1 MKNEKETRNEKL
13 TIYDA
18 VLAVFYLVI
27 IAVGIVMCVNHGLGG
42 TLFHLIGI
50 TACIWGVLVTKLM
63 KYRTEIKDHLGELVF
78 IAVMCITSVLTVVG
92 TIL

>member
-1 MKNEKETRNEKL
+1 MKNENETRNEKL

-18 VLAVFYLVI
+18 VLSVFYLII
-27 IAVGIVMCVNHGLGG
+27 IAVGVVMCINHGLGG

-63 KYRTEIKDHLGELVF
+63 KYRTEIKNHLSELVF
-78 IAVMCITSVLTVVG
+78 IVVMCIASVLTVLG